1 MSPKSITTV
10 AEDVSSKF
18 TVHNFYRAIG
28 FIFVI
33 IGAGFYVG
41 WSIPY
46 GTWTDVGVYG
56 FVVPL
61 VVLGILTIVLA
72 DEKERLKNQEDQ

>member
-10 AEDVSSKF
+10 LKDVPSKF
-18 TVHNFYRAIG
+18 TVDNFYRGIG
-28 FIFVI
+28 FLFII

-61 VVLGILTIVLA
+61 VVLGILTVLLA
-72 DEKERLKNQEDQ
+72 DEKARLKRQADQ